1 VEIESDGDESKL
13 DNCSKLDGKVTIGSK
28 VKTIS
33 LPTSLTSITG
43 DLVIDGASGLTSF
56 EAPGLKTIGGSFTL
70 TGLTVLST
78 LSCPELVSV
87 GDIKWTTLPALQ
99 QLSFTKQVS
108 KAKTVLVTDT
118 LLSSLD
124 GINLQTAVQF
134 NINNNR
140 YLKTVNVQLSSVS
153 DLLIIEANGKG
164 VNASFPD
171 LTWANNITIRDAGDV
186 FFPKLESVNSSAA
199 FVNNT
204 FQTVSFP
211 ELTSVGESFA
221 FISCSRLTN
230 ITANSLKDVG
240 GTFQLANNTKLAKVD
255 GFSSLQ
261 KVGGAID
268 FSGVFTE

>member
-1 VEIESDGDESKL
+1 MVST
-13 DNCSKLDGKVTIGSK
+13 CR
-28 VKTIS
+28 
-33 LPTSLTSITG
+33 LPL
-43 DLVIDGASGLTSF
+43 
-56 EAPGLKTIGGSFTL
+56 
-70 TGLTVLST
+70 
-78 LSCPELVSV
+78 
-87 GDIKWTTLPALQ
+87 
-99 QLSFTKQVS
+99 
-108 KAKTVLVTDT
+108 
-118 LLSSLD
+118 
-124 GINLQTAVQF
+124 F

-153 DLLIIEANGKG
+153 DLLVIEANGKG

-230 ITANSLKDVG
+230 VTANSLKDVG

-268 FSGVFTE
+268 FSGVFTEVDLPALDDVRGGFNLQSTEDVNCDTFNSLQSSGVIKGNDFVCAGKKETAESKTNGLGTSGSGNSSSTKSSAVRCGVGMSAAALAGAVALLSL